1 MKIFL
6 SVLTTF
12 VAVTVFSYVIVAVT
26 HELVEVLVELS
37 LGELA
42 GILHPS
48 APASAGGQ
56 LHRARG
62 REPFQF
68 PT

>member
-1 MKIFL
+1 VKL
-6 SVLTTF
+6 R
-12 VAVTVFSYVIVAVT
+12 AVIVAVT

-42 GILHPS
+42 GILHAS